1 MKTSYQSRLFFI
13 RIFRSARC
21 IQFNNVSQSFAP
33 KHIHTASSVTIY
45 KTILIQLDSIQTRDK
60 SFSSNK
66 LAIKL
71 LDPPWTI
78 YREPFQTILQNLD
91 LTESGVTHCPSSST
105 DYPKIESVPWQTI
118 NPTSYI
124 YIYPDVEPRCYENPS
139 DYISRQIEYEVQRKL
154 ERERRERERE
164 QEKVGRPIV
173 VVVAAST
180 GINEPRG

>member
-1 MKTSYQSRLFFI
+1 MKTSNQSRLFFI

-21 IQFNNVSQSFAP
+21 VQFNNVSQSFAP

-124 YIYPDVEPRCYENPS
+124 YISRCWTSMLRESERLYFET
-139 DYISRQIEYEVQRKL
+139 DRIRGTEKV
-154 ERERRERERE
+154 RERKKREGEGTRE
-164 QEKVGRPIV
+164 GR
-173 VVVAAST
+173 
-180 GINEPRG
+180 